1 MLQKEQ
7 STRKKVLIAEIK
19 IDKGRIKRQ
28 KRGNVP
34 NNARTQWDKTRTE
47 KIRAT
52 ENQSRRS
59 AHQQVRVFFLNNVQK
74 RKDVIIFK

>member
-1 MLQKEQ
+1 MLQNEQ
-7 STRKKVLIAEIK
+7 STRKKVLIAEIE

-59 AHQQVRVFFLNNVQK
+59 AHRRVRVFF
-74 RKDVIIFK
+74 